1 LHGPAFIAART
12 RAPFARPLAATPAGM
27 DDPWHDHC
35 RYALCSD
42 AWMLALRAKIAS
54 VRAELRAAG
63 ALDDAAG
70 EAEAEV
76 LVRRAVERLSDTDA
90 TVVVSAE
97 HFVAAR
103 AQLRP
108 SVSDEDLA
116 YYRSVQA
123 QFAQS
128 F

>member
-1 LHGPAFIAART
+1 
-12 RAPFARPLAATPAGM
+12 
-27 DDPWHDHC
+27 
-35 RYALCSD
+35 
-42 AWMLALRAKIAS
+42 MLALRAKIAS

-76 LVRRAVERLSDTDA
+76 LVRRAVERLSDADA
-90 TVVVSAE
+90 TVVVRAE

-123 QFAQS
+123 QFARS

>member
-1 LHGPAFIAART
+1 LHGPAFIAAWT
-12 RAPFARPLAATPAGM
+12 RAPFASPLAATPARTIRGTT
-27 DDPWHDHC
+27 DG

-76 LVRRAVERLSDTDA
+76 LVRRAVERLSDADA
-90 TVVVSAE
+90 TVVVRAE

-116 YYRSVQA
+116 YYRKVQA